1 MHFYLLDVHARS
13 QETGKSLPLP
23 LRSITPFL
31 QAQSRQTFHF
41 LASLLIWLFSTLI
54 SHRHAQNGVSLTLTG
69 LSYAINKQPTME
81 AFVYGGP
88 GGELS
93 HFA

>member
-1 MHFYLLDVHARS
+1 MNPNVSLGLQGMTSMLHAFCLLDIHARS

-23 LRSITPFL
+23 LRSITPSL

-54 SHRHAQNGVSLTLTG
+54 SHCHAQNGVSLTLRII
-69 LSYAINKQPTME
+69 LRN
-81 AFVYGGP
+81 
-88 GGELS
+88 
-93 HFA
+93 